1 MNQKGRTMNIAVIGY
16 GHMAGAIVRG
26 WIQSE
31 VFRPEEIFVCAHRY
45 EPLKKR
51 AREMGINPCKTAEEA
66 VRKADWILYGG
77 PADRWETILLPLA
90 QDLEGKVLLSI
101 AAGVPFED
109 YESTPLSKTHHLS
122 LLPSLPVEVQEGV
135 VLAENRSSLTE
146 PEKAKAETLLKAL
159 GLFEEVDSSMI
170 SAAGTLTGCGP
181 AFVYAFME
189 ALSDAIVRY
198 GIKRDQS
205 YRLITQMVLG
215 SAALQKETGVHPTVL
230 KEAVASPGGT
240 TIRGLNALHKTGF
253 SRALIEGMEA
263 ILKEEP
269 IG

>member
-1 MNQKGRTMNIAVIGY
+1 
-16 GHMAGAIVRG
+16 MAGAMIRG
-26 WIQSE
+26 WIRGKA
-31 VFRPEEIFVCAHRY
+31 FRPQEIYVCAHHY
-45 EPLKKR
+45 DPLKKR
-51 AREMGINPCKTAEEA
+51 AEALGLCPCKRAEEA
-66 VRKADWILYGG
+66 IKKADWVLYGG
-77 PADRWETILLPLA
+77 PANRWETILSPLA

-101 AAGVPFED
+101 AAGVLFED

-135 VLAENRSSLTE
+135 ILAENRSSLTE
-146 PEKAKAETLLKAL
+146 PEKAKAQTLLKVL

-215 SAALQKETGVHPTVL
+215 SAALQKETGVHPTIL

-240 TIRGLNALHKTGF
+240 TIRGLNALHKAGF